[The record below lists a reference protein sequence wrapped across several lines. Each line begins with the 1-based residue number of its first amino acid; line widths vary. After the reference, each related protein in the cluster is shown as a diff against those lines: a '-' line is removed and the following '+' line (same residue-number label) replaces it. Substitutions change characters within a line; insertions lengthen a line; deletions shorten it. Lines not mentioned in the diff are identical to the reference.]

1 MKIVDQRINSI
12 CSVWQSEPMTS
23 LLSISPSKEMGDC
36 TRQRKRSHTSV
47 GIKLTTTVFDRP
59 LLCQL
64 CPKARWEQVVGD
76 YGGYS
81 CGNVNVKGTNDHYA
95 AST

>member
-1 MKIVDQRINSI
+1 M
-12 CSVWQSEPMTS
+12 
-23 LLSISPSKEMGDC
+23 
-36 TRQRKRSHTSV
+36 
-47 GIKLTTTVFDRP
+47 TTVFDHP

-81 CGNVNVKGTNDHYA
+81 CGNVNVKGTNECYA
-95 AST
+95 TST